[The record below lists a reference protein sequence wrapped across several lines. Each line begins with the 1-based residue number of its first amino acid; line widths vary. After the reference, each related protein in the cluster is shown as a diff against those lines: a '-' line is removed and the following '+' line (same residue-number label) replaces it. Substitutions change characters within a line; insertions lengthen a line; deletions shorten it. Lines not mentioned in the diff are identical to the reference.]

1 VSICG
6 RSKRTALGLRLLCAA
21 ERPALS
27 RCCEAGM
34 NTDMRHLPVPASLRE
49 FLRDESRA
57 ASVFIWS
64 LAAVG
69 AASFSVA
76 VLAIA
81 FMK

>member
-1 VSICG
+1 MN
-6 RSKRTALGLRLLCAA
+6 
-21 ERPALS
+21 
-27 RCCEAGM
+27 AGM
-34 NTDMRHLPVPASLRE
+34 RRLPLPPSLRE

-81 FMK
+81 FMR